1 MLTIT
6 ERLHDPQPAVD
17 RLVLPFELRQK
28 SRMRCR
34 LGSGQEAGVV
44 LDRGTLLRGGD
55 LLRATDGRVIEVV
68 AAPETV
74 TVVRTNNPWQLARA
88 AYHLGNR
95 HVPVQLGKGWLRYV
109 HDHVLDD
116 MLHGLGFELDVEVLP
131 FEPEGG
137 AYAHAGHSHAGH
149 SHHAHDDDHG
159 HDHDHGTHEHA

>member
-6 ERLHDPQPAVD
+6 ERLHDSQPAVD

-28 SRMRCR
+28 SRIRCR

-55 LLRATDGRVIEVV
+55 LLRATDGRVIEVI

-137 AYAHAGHSHAGH
+137 AYSHYGPAHAGHGH
-149 SHHAHDDDHG
+149 EHEQ
-159 HDHDHGTHEHA
+159 HDHA